1 MYANAVVKATQISL
15 LSFCSMVFQTSI
27 RKLLT
32 LTSKSEVSADNLIST
47 IKTAINSMDRQIIV
61 LLSCYNRKMDAF
73 HVAD

>member
-1 MYANAVVKATQISL
+1 MYVVKATQISL

-32 LTSKSEVSADNLIST
+32 LNSKSEVSADNLIST
-47 IKTAINSMDRQIIV
+47 IKTAINSMDRRIIV
-61 LLSCYNRKMDAF
+61 LLSCYNRKMAAF